1 MRLRE
6 RAAGFTLTELVVV
19 MVIAGILSVFAI
31 SRINTQS
38 FDTEG
43 YANQVA
49 AAVRYAQRIAISQRR
64 SVTVTVS
71 AGAIALS
78 YPDIGGAAVRQ
89 PPGGDPFT
97 INKPSGV
104 TIGGTLAG
112 GSVTFNAL
120 GRPAPAG
127 TIIVSGG
134 DIPAITLTIE
144 SETGYVH

>member
-1 MRLRE
+1 MKLRE

-64 SVTVTVS
+64 NVTVTLS

-78 YPDIGGAAVRQ
+78 YPDIGAPVRQ

-112 GSVTFNAL
+112 GSVTFSAL
-120 GRPAPAG
+120 GRPTPAG